1 MRTYSPPL
9 KSTQSL
15 SIMTYDFYTVE
26 NCGNIL
32 AEYVKTAKKLKQ
44 RNKEYLWNVPAAF
57 DIETSSFYIANEK
70 RACMYVWQ
78 MAIDDIIIIGRAWP
92 EFVRLINIIENIFSL
107 SPEECHLIIF
117 VHNLSYEFQF
127 MRKWLDWHSVF
138 ATDNRKVLKCVSK
151 NGVEFRCSYLLSGYS
166 LDYIGKNL
174 IHADFGKM
182 TGDLDYRLIRHSGT
196 PLSEKELGYCINDV
210 RVVVQYIRECIQRD
224 GDIRRLQLTKTG
236 YIRKFT
242 RDKIFESGYQ
252 KNRALM
258 NRLTLTPDLYKSAVR
273 AFAGG
278 FTHASCF
285 YSGWVLYDVM
295 SFDMSSA
302 YPAAI
307 CSEKRFPMGKPR
319 FIETVSNEMFEKY
332 ISRFACIF
340 DITFYDIKPRLHFE
354 HYISHSKCI
363 ECENAITDNGR
374 IVSADKIRITITEVD
389 FDIISRFYTWENI
402 SVSNLYYSMRGYLP
416 KEFILSVLQLFADK
430 TELKGIAGKE
440 TEYNQRKEYI
450 NSEYGQCV
458 TAVCR
463 DEFIYSESDEWGISP
478 GDFEK
483 QIDSYNNSPK
493 RVLYY
498 LWGVYITALTRHNL
512 FDLIEECGSDYV
524 YSDTDS
530 VKMINGEKHLTF
542 IEWYNNR
549 IIQKLKDMATFYKLP
564 FEMIT
569 PKNKKGEVKTLGVY
583 EFEKKYTRFKTLGA
597 KRYLTEFEENG
608 ELKLSLTVA
617 GLNKKV
623 ALPYLIKKY
632 KNNDGVFN
640 AFSENLEIP
649 AEFTGKLTHTYI
661 DNECSG
667 DIVDYMGNC
676 GHFRELSYIHLEQA
690 SYVMSLTE
698 QYIQFLKGVQQRN
711 D

>member
-1 MRTYSPPL
+1 MTTYSPPL
-9 KSTQSL
+9 KSTQNL
-15 SIMTYDFYTVE
+15 NIMTYDFYTVE

-57 DIETSSFYIANEK
+57 DIETSSFYIAKEK

-78 MAIDDIIIIGRAWP
+78 MAIDDIIIIGRTWP
-92 EFVRLINIIENIFSL
+92 EFVKLINILEYVFSL
-107 SPEECHLIIF
+107 SPGECHLIIF

-242 RDKIFESGYQ
+242 RDKIFERGYK

-258 NRLTLTPDLYKSAVR
+258 NRLTLTTDSYRAAVR

-278 FTHASCF
+278 FTHASCL
-285 YSGWVLYDVM
+285 YSGAVLTDVM
-295 SFDMSSA
+295 SFDISSS
-302 YPAAI
+302 YPTVI
-307 CSEKRFPMGKPR
+307 CAEKRFPMGHPR
-319 FIETVSNEMFEKY
+319 FVENIEPGLFEKY
-332 ISRFACIF
+332 LSRFACIF
-340 DITFYDIKPRLHFE
+340 DITFYNIKPRLYFE
-354 HYISHSKCI
+354 HYISRSKCR
-363 ECENAITDNGR
+363 EVENAVTDNGR
-374 IVSADKIRITITEVD
+374 IVSADKITMTITEVD
-389 FDIISRFYTWENI
+389 YDIITRFYTWENI

-430 TELKGIAGKE
+430 TELKGVAGKE
-440 TEYNQRKEYI
+440 MEYNQRKEYI

-463 DEFIYSESDEWGISP
+463 DEFTYSDDEWGISP

-483 QIDSYNNSPK
+483 QIDNYNNSPK
-493 RVLYY
+493 RVLFYW
-498 LWGVYITALTRHNL
+498 WGIFITALARHNL
-512 FDLIEECGSDYV
+512 FELIENCGTDYV

-530 VKMINGEKHLTF
+530 VKMINGEKHLSF
-542 IEWYNNR
+542 IEEYNKR
-549 IIQKLKDMATFYKLP
+549 IIQKLYDMAKFYNIP
-564 FEMIT
+564 AEMIT
-569 PKNKKGEVKTLGVY
+569 PKTIKGDIKTLGVY

-676 GHFRELSYIHLEQA
+676 GHFHELSYIHLEPA

-698 QYIQFLKGVQQRN
+698 QYIQFLKGVKQRN